1 MLTTTQTAVSAPA
14 AATPFIPQEQGVPE
28 VLIQQTQDAT
38 IDAFTKICGEV
49 EIVSENETDFT
60 NCMKIDGIISFVG
73 DLTWSLILVFPMESA
88 EMMAKKFAGFDI
100 PFDSED
106 MGDVV
111 GELTN
116 VLAGVLCGNLENEG
130 VKSQMSLPT
139 VTRGSNFEQLMS
151 DSLISHKIYFLIGDD
166 QYFMVKLVVAQQK

>member
-1 MLTTTQTAVSAPA
+1 MLTTTQTAVTAPVA
-14 AATPFIPQEQGVPE
+14 PFIPDEDGVPE
-28 VLIQQTQDAT
+28 VLIQQTEDST

-49 EIVSENETDFT
+49 EIISEDETDFT
-60 NCMKIDGIISFVG
+60 HCMKIDGIISFVG
-73 DLTWSLILVFPMESA
+73 DLTWSLILVFPHESA
-88 EMMAKKFAGFDI
+88 EAMAKKFAGFDI

-116 VLAGVLCGNLENEG
+116 VLAGVLCGNLENQG

-139 VTRGSNFEQLMS
+139 VTRGSFEQLMS
-151 DSLISHKIYFLIGDD
+151 DSLISHKIYFVTGEDLH
-166 QYFMVKLVVAQQK
+166 FMVKLVVARRK